1 MSGKM
6 TRSRSGSGDGQR
18 TVGTS
23 REKRSARRRSIKTR
37 RCAGFGSCAHASA
50 GPDGACRPR
59 RRRRRRTRGRSPNGA
74 KRANTPATLARTTT
88 KPKRQGPSNCP
99 NGPSTIR
106 LHSCLCV
113 ACLHTLYVMAQ
124 GGRRCR
130 CAPLDGH
137 RRNYQGAQPPLR
149 LRKSRT
155 HPHIRHVS
163 TVVPARHGV
172 GCTSIE
178 TACRSRLARLALV
191 DH

>member
-23 REKRSARRRSIKTR
+23 REKRSARRRSIKIR

-59 RRRRRRTRGRSPNGA
+59 RRRRRRTRGRSPSGA
-74 KRANTPATLARTTT
+74 KRANTTATLARTTT

-99 NGPSTIR
+99 NGPSTTR

-113 ACLHTLYVMAQ
+113 ACLHTLWHRAD
-124 GGRRCR
+124 GDAD
-130 CAPLDGH
+130 APRSMVTGEIIKVPS
-137 RRNYQGAQPPLR
+137 PPSR
-149 LRKSRT
+149 LRKFRT

-163 TVVPARHGV
+163 AVVPARHGV